1 MPDMLS
7 PREVVFVR
15 AQRVA
20 RMATAD
26 AHGRPFA
33 VPICFVYL
41 KGCLYTPIDEK
52 PKGGRRLRRLRNIE
66 ANPQVAIVLDRY
78 EDDWDRLAWVLIR
91 GRASL
96 VMDRG
101 EKAQATAALR
111 RKYEQYRSMALEQL
125 PLIRVN
131 PEQTASWGAV

>member
-101 EKAQATAALR
+101 EKAQAAAALR